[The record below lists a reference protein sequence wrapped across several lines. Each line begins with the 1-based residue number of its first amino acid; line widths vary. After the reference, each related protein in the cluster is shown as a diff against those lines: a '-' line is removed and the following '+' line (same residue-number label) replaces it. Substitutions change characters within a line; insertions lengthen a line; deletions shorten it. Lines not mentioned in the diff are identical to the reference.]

1 MHRFARVILAP
12 AILLFSAAVASA
24 QGDQQPAAKPSST
37 YDRIWTPLTDWYND
51 KENPVVQRIL
61 FTGRFQLDYADV
73 DADHGKHSEW
83 NVRRLRLGPRITIF
97 RDYLVH
103 AEVELNPQEQD
114 PFYVRMTDAY
124 LAWQKH
130 PKAVVTVGK
139 QSVPFTQ
146 EGATSSKELVTI
158 DRSNLVNNIWF
169 TQEYMPGVSLSG
181 RAAPW
186 TYRAGIYSSGAMNRE
201 FGKFNGDAFT
211 LALVG
216 YDFAKT
222 LKVRE
227 ATLTGN
233 YLYQHPD
240 VNNTFTKRF
249 EHIMSIHFKLEQPHW
264 GFRSDL
270 SETKGYLGQRNVL
283 GVMAMPLFNATDKL
297 QFVVRYTYLDSDGIN
312 GLSLA
317 NYENKVVTGRGDR
330 YTESYIGANYY
341 FYGHRLKLQT
351 GVQFADMQDRA
362 NDGGAYSGTSWTTG
376 LRMGW

>member
-1 MHRFARVILAP
+1 MHWFARGLLATALTLLP
-12 AILLFSAAVASA
+12 AIGALA
-24 QGDQQPAAKPSST
+24 QGDQKPAPKPPST
-37 YDRIWTPLTDWYND
+37 YDKIWTRFTDWYND

-61 FTGRFQLDYADV
+61 FTGRFQVDYATV
-73 DADHGKHSEW
+73 DADQGSHSEW
-83 NVRRLRLGPRITIF
+83 NVRRLRLGPRITFF
-97 RDYLVH
+97 RDYLFH
-103 AEVELNPQEQD
+103 TEVELNPQEQD
-114 PFYVRMTDAY
+114 PFYVRLTDMY
-124 LAWQKH
+124 VAWQKH
-130 PKAVVTVGK
+130 PKAVITVGK

-181 RAAPW
+181 RSAPW
-186 TYRAGIYSSGAMNRE
+186 TYRAGVYSSGAMNRE

-216 YDFAKT
+216 YDFAKK

-249 EHIMSIHFKLEQPHW
+249 EHIMSIHFKLEQPRW

-270 SETKGYLGQRNVL
+270 SETKGYLGQRNIL
-283 GVMAMPLFNATDKL
+283 GVMAMPIFNATDKL
-297 QFVVRYTYLDSDGIN
+297 QFVARYTFLDSDGIN

-317 NYENKVVTGRGDR
+317 TYENKVVTGRGDR
-330 YTESYIGANYY
+330 YTEGYIGANYY

-362 NDGGAYSGTSWTTG
+362 NDGGAYSGTAWTTG
-376 LRMGW
+376 LRIGW